1 MSLVGNLEDLGL
13 GDILQI
19 VSLSRKSGVL
29 SLTWDERK
37 GRIIFRDG
45 QVVGAE
51 SNERPERLETLVA
64 RAKILSSGDIKSAV
78 SLKRGIGE
86 KKSLREILVE
96 RLGADKSK
104 IEDALREHVEGVVF
118 GFFMWPEGNFNFEL
132 KDPDFEKTELEEGA
146 VEMLLESGMNPQ
158 FLAMEGTR
166 LQDEARRDGAFR
178 PAPMPG
184 REKEQQAPAAQAGE
198 ATAPSASTQT
208 GVAESQP
215 VATTTAAA
223 EVSGKKQE
231 VEEEISRL
239 RAVPQVVVVDDDPE
253 ISRLITRHLGAM
265 GYSSQ
270 AVHKVADGVNKVRE
284 MVNQGFCPVVIADM
298 FMPRSDGEGILG
310 GVEVVEVVKSVSPHV
325 PVLLVSDYPNRK
337 AEQQAREAGL
347 DEYIDKPK
355 RTQIWGDEPTPELNQ
370 FRENLT
376 RLIPE
381 LVGKAV
387 PPSEATVS
395 SQQQPQPQAAQPQ
408 PRPQPQ
414 TAQPQPQI
422 QHQGVDETPRK
433 AEQPTPGPPPEEES
447 WWDPGREISLEL
459 GEEPHPYTSEET
471 PMVSR
476 GLGLLKSMISELN
489 DPDFS
494 GQITLMVLR
503 FAAELMNRA
512 VIFLVMKDKVAGLGQ
527 FGVELNGIDPF
538 RQVRRMRIPLNEAS
552 VFRDVVMR
560 RSSYKKPLADT
571 RWNNYLVQ
579 CLGGTKP
586 AESFAAPII
595 AGGRVAAVLY
605 GDNVPENKPI
615 GDTDSLEI
623 FLAQAGLA
631 MERALLERKLTEMS
645 GRESSNRSASYGSS

>member
-1 MSLVGNLEDLGL
+1 LSLVGNLEDLGL

-64 RAKILSSGDIKSAV
+64 RAKILPSEDVKKAL
-78 SLKRGIGE
+78 SLKRGVGE
-86 KKSLREILVE
+86 TKSLREIIVE
-96 RLGADKSK
+96 RLQADKSR
-104 IEDALREHVEGVVF
+104 IEDAIRAHVEAVVF

-132 KDPDFEKTELEEGA
+132 KDPDFEKMELDENTA
-146 VEMLLESGMNPQ
+146 EMLLESGLNPQ

-166 LQDEARRDGAFR
+166 LQDEARRDGSFK
-178 PAPMPG
+178 PVPMPG
-184 REKEQQAPAAQAGE
+184 REEGPPAGGAAAGQAEGESDSHRPAAGE
-198 ATAPSASTQT
+198 PQSAEA
-208 GVAESQP
+208 VE
-215 VATTTAAA
+215 
-223 EVSGKKQE
+223 KKQE
-231 VEEEISRL
+231 IEDEISRVS
-239 RAVPQVVVVDDDPE
+239 AVPQVVVIDDDPE
-253 ISRLITRHLGAM
+253 IAGLITRHLGAM
-265 GYSSQ
+265 GYSSH
-270 AVHKVADGVNKVRE
+270 AVHKVVDGLGKVRE
-284 MVNQGFCPVVIADM
+284 LVGQGFCPVVIADM

-310 GVEVVEVVKSVSPHV
+310 GVEIVETIKSRLPHV
-325 PVLLVSDYPNRK
+325 PVLLVSDYPNDK
-337 AEQQAREAGL
+337 AEKKAREAGL

-355 RTQIWGDEPTPELNQ
+355 RTQIWGEEPTPELVR
-370 FRENLT
+370 FKEELE
-376 RLIPE
+376 RLVPE
-381 LVGKAV
+381 LVEKAV
-387 PPSEATVS
+387 PP
-395 SQQQPQPQAAQPQ
+395 QDAAET
-408 PRPQPQ
+408 RPQPQ
-414 TAQPQPQI
+414 VSPQASPQPPPSVPHGAESQLTRAEE
-422 QHQGVDETPRK
+422 GARG
-433 AEQPTPGPPPEEES
+433 AEQPATPSPGAQEEPL
-447 WWDPGREISLEL
+447 WDPGREISLEL
-459 GEEPHPYTSEET
+459 GEEPHPDTGEVQ
-471 PMVSR
+471 PQVSR
-476 GLGLLKSMISELN
+476 GLALLKSMISELH
-489 DPDFS
+489 DPGFS

-538 RQVRRMRIPLNEAS
+538 RQVRRMRIPLNETS
-552 VFRDVVMR
+552 IFRDVVMR

-579 CLGGTKP
+579 CLGGVKP
-586 AESFAAPII
+586 AESFAAPLI

-605 GDNVPENKPI
+605 GDNVPEDKPI

-645 GRESSNRSASYGSS
+645 GGGGGNRPASYRSS

>member
-51 SNERPERLETLVA
+51 SNERPERLETLIA
-64 RAKILSSGDIKSAV
+64 RAKILSPENVKNAV

-86 KKSLREILVE
+86 TKSLREIIVE
-96 RLGADKSK
+96 RLQADNSK
-104 IEDALREHVEGVVF
+104 IEDALREHVETVVF

-132 KDPDFEKTELEEGA
+132 KDPDFEKTELDENTA
-146 VEMLLESGMNPQ
+146 EMLLESGMNPQ

-178 PAPMPG
+178 PVPMPG
-184 REKEQQAPAAQAGE
+184 QAEEKAPPAQEGEGAETSASPQPAGE
-198 ATAPSASTQT
+198 
-208 GVAESQP
+208 SQ
-215 VATTTAAA
+215 AAA
-223 EVSGKKQE
+223 TGGASEVADKKQN
-231 VEEEISRL
+231 VEEEISRVS
-239 RAVPQVVVVDDDPE
+239 AVPQVVVIDDDPE
-253 ISRLITRHLGAM
+253 ISALITRYLAGM

-270 AVHKVADGVNKVRE
+270 AVQKVVDGLNKVKE
-284 MVNQGFCPVVIADM
+284 LISQGFCPVVIADM

-310 GVEVVEVVKSVSPHV
+310 GVEIVESVKSSSPYV
-325 PVLLVSDYPNRK
+325 PVLLVSDYPNQK
-337 AEQQAREAGL
+337 AEEKAREAGL

-355 RTQIWGDEPTPELNQ
+355 RTQIWGEEPTPELSR
-370 FRENLT
+370 FKEELT
-376 RLIPE
+376 RLVPE
-381 LVGKAV
+381 LVEKAV
-387 PPSEATVS
+387 PPPEAPETT
-395 SQQQPQPQAAQPQ
+395 QPQAPPQ
-408 PRPQPQ
+408 AATPQPQ
-414 TAQPQPQI
+414 TPPQ
-422 QHQGVDETPRK
+422 T
-433 AEQPTPGPPPEEES
+433 QPTPQQEQKSAQGPEQPMPGPPTVEEES

-459 GEEPHPYTSEET
+459 GEEPHPYTGEEM
-471 PMVSR
+471 PQVSR
-476 GLGLLKSMISELN
+476 GLGLLKSMISELH
-489 DPDFS
+489 DPEFS

-512 VIFLVMKDKVAGLGQ
+512 VIFLVMRDKVAGLGQ

-552 VFRDVVMR
+552 IFRDVVTR
-560 RSSYKKPLADT
+560 RSSYKKELAET
-571 RWNNYLVQ
+571 KWNNYLVQ
-579 CLGGTKP
+579 CLGGVKP

-595 AGGRVAAVLY
+595 ASGRVAAVLY
-605 GDNVPENKPI
+605 GDNVPDEKPI

-631 MERALLERKLTEMS
+631 MERALLERKLTEIS
-645 GRESSNRSASYGSS
+645 GREGSNRSASYGSS